1 MNGTFIRHVS
11 GARLTLNE
19 YPKSTQLLIVTVC
32 FSFVVY
38 AAPDGVRKLK
48 LKKKD
53 VVASSKAKEDREVAA
68 LILTCL
74 CL

>member
-1 MNGTFIRHVS
+1 M
-11 GARLTLNE
+11 
-19 YPKSTQLLIVTVC
+19 C

-68 LILTCL
+68 LMLTCV
-74 CL
+74 CLPSAFAVASVSERKTGLLF